1 MLEEAHL
8 STSQPQVVE
17 DESPAGEAMKVYF
30 SWVRM
35 GVQKLTRLME
45 NYGNTWM
52 QEKRLFHL
60 GRERDHLRHSYQKMG

>member
-1 MLEEAHL
+1 MLEEVHL

-35 GVQKLTRLME
+35 DVQKLTSLVE
-45 NYGNTWM
+45 NYENTWM
-52 QEKRLFHL
+52 QESAFFTWK
-60 GRERDHLRHSYQKMG
+60 ERDHLRHSYQKMG